1 MSEASPL
8 LAIVVDV
15 VDGGVEVVPE
25 SPGPGAARLDV
36 DRQEVLVGSAS
47 YRQAVVL

>member
-1 MSEASPL
+1 MTDILSRGPLVSILQMSEASPL

-25 SPGPGAARLDV
+25 SPGPRAARFDV
-36 DRQEVLVGSAS
+36 D
-47 YRQAVVL
+47 